1 MKLRN
6 IKASFILEEKFTTN
20 QRGINYIFKHLGFT
34 FTIYNHSLF
43 LVNVTGI
50 KSLDHLKLAREI
62 IELEIKINV
71 KKVRIDNT
79 FFSKKNYRNVD
90 LRRVYKFMQKS
101 RKFHVEYNVELFAGM
116 YFKPKQ
122 KYYPTILFFR
132 TGSFT
137 MMGGKKMKILK
148 ECETFVN
155 EIIET
160 FDECSKKQSEIK
172 QI

>member
-6 IKASFILEEKFTTN
+6 IKASFILEEKVCK
-20 QRGINYIFKHLGFT
+20 QKQGINYVYKHLGFT
-34 FTIYNHSLF
+34 FTIYNHSPYF
-43 LVNVTGI
+43 VNVTGI
-50 KSLDHLKLAREI
+50 KSFDRLKLAREI

-116 YFKPKQ
+116 YLKPKQ

-132 TGSFT
+132 TGSYT
-137 MMGGKKMKILK
+137 MMGGKKMEILK
-148 ECETFVN
+148 ECETIVN
-155 EIIET
+155 NLIEN
-160 FDECSKKQSEIK
+160 FDKNYLLNEK
-172 QI
+172 

>member
-1 MKLRN
+1 MELRN
-6 IKASFILEEKFTTN
+6 IKASFILEEKCSTN
-20 QRGINYIFKHLGFT
+20 RKGINYIFKHEGIT
-34 FTIYNHSLF
+34 FTIYNHSPY

-50 KSLDHLKLAREI
+50 KSFEQLKLAREI

-116 YFKPKQ
+116 YLKPKQ

-132 TGSFT
+132 TGSYT
-137 MMGGKKMKILK
+137 MMGGKKMEILK
-148 ECETFVN
+148 ECETIVN
-155 EIIET
+155 KLIENFDKNLIIKGNNT
-160 FDECSKKQSEIK
+160 G
-172 QI
+172 

>member
-1 MKLRN
+1 MKY
-6 IKASFILEEKFTTN
+6 KSFFYFGREIFHNRK
-20 QRGINYIFKHLGFT
+20 GINYIFKCLGFT
-34 FTIYNHSLF
+34 LTIYNHSPY

-50 KSLDHLKLAREI
+50 KSFDHLKLAREI

-116 YFKPKQ
+116 YLKPKQ
-122 KYYPTILFFR
+122 KHYPTILFFR
-132 TGSFT
+132 TGSYT
-137 MMGGKKMKILK
+137 MMGGKKMEIL
-148 ECETFVN
+148 N
-155 EIIET
+155 EI
-160 FDECSKKQSEIK
+160 FYSF
-172 QI
+172 